1 MSDTQ
6 VHLQDKLIS
15 TIKNIKI
22 DNKDKNSKIKTS
34 SKVIPEKQISL
45 YAAVENN
52 NLSKSKKAKNKQ
64 SFESPINSSNI
75 KVSAGTTNSSQGLHL
90 SKSKYEA
97 FVPKVIISE
106 SQLKSPSSTTYKS
119 QGSAYSKTSSQNNDT
134 NSNKGKNSDF
144 KLKYKTEKCK
154 FWDLYKEC
162 KYGDNVSVYI
172 IYTIVCICSWE

>member
-6 VHLQDKLIS
+6 VHLQDKVIS
-15 TIKNIKI
+15 STKPNKI
-22 DNKDKNSKIKTS
+22 ENKEKNSKIRIS

-45 YAAVENN
+45 YAAVENSSLN
-52 NLSKSKKAKNKQ
+52 KSKKAKNKQ
-64 SFESPINSSNI
+64 SFESPINSSNK
-75 KVSAGTTNSSQGLHL
+75 KVATVTTNSSQGLQL

-106 SQLKSPSSTTYKS
+106 SQLKSPSSTTNKS
-119 QGSAYSKTSSQNNDT
+119 QGSAYSKISSQNNDV
-134 NSNKGKNSDF
+134 NSNKGKNTDF

-162 KYGDNVSVYI
+162 KYGDNVSVNLLYML
-172 IYTIVCICSWE
+172 